1 MGNKPERSTKK
12 RVIFHLSAAFV
23 FLLVALFDNTDLVLG
38 ARKKAVGE
46 TSAPVGRG
54 RGRGRGRAVIKFVP
68 ANRLWFTLRE
78 K

>member
-12 RVIFHLSAAFV
+12 RVIFHLSAAFI

-46 TSAPVGRG
+46 ASAPAGRG
-54 RGRGRGRAVIKFVP
+54 RGRGRPVITFVQ
-68 ANRLWFTLRE
+68 ANRLKYPHLR
-78 K
+78 